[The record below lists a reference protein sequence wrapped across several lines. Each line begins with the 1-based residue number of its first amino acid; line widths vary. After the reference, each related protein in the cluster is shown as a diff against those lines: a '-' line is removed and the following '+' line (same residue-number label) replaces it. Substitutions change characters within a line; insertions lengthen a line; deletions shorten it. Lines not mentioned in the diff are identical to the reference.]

1 MTREAWIDAALVLG
15 VLVGG
20 VAGFWMLA
28 QIVVTL

>member
-15 VLVGG
+15 VLVGAATG
-20 VAGFWMLA
+20 LWMVA